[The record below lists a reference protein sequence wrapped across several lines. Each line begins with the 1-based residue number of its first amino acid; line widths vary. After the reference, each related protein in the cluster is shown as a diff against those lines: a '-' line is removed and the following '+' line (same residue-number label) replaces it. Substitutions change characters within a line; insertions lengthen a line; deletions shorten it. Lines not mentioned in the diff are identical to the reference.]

1 MPEANS
7 ADIEKIA
14 KALDNVRLMVE
25 NLEDIVKQRL
35 AHPTEATGGHEST
48 KVGESLSLE
57 GMDYVQ
63 LQEQILAL
71 STDATDNHETTKA
84 LEDLSLEGMDF
95 VHVQQSG
102 LADSTKA
109 TTAHKIPKSLDCG
122 RLKDMNLAY
131 WQEKRLG
138 QYLTEANLD
147 LETAKRLEC
156 LSLKSMDLAYLQQ
169 QRLVHC
175 PKATIETDNGKRR
188 IEQATT
194 RITSRTGGGGDSPI
208 STYPAGRHYGHSKDH
223 SRKDTQK
230 RTTDQYFRHPIAPE
244 SAGVSLPFSQQEQR
258 VNRDRREIGTRSNE
272 VDYFTAYY
280 YVGGHSET
288 VNTNNRAGEDVS
300 SGADTQDPQVLSTQR
315 TKDTI
320 DPGNTTG
327 DTKVQKPGAVLNT
340 AGATKS
346 SGTPRPVVRVAI
358 PKVQSWNRQVTTA
371 RAAPTSGLPRTVVQ
385 ISTPTIQS
393 SHVQSSLAEATRSS
407 AKTATPKAQSSPVH
421 SDSVKATVSS
431 TKPVTGEDLVT
442 PRKRQKEF
450 SRPKVCTTEP
460 IKKVARPQE
469 TSDIPSI
476 DAQEDTT
483 PKVKTPDPPK
493 TLSKAARKK
502 LNKKQRQA
510 GEKGREHEEAAAIEA
525 AIASNR
531 ERRERIDQF
540 ERVRADETLL
550 SMAKTTRK
558 VEKVA
563 VDGTNAGDNAG

>member
-7 ADIEKIA
+7 VDIEKIA
-14 KALDNVRLMVE
+14 KALDNTRLMVE

-35 AHPTEATGGHEST
+35 VHPTEATGDREST

-57 GMDYVQ
+57 GMDHVQ

-71 STDATDNHETTKA
+71 STETTDNHVPAKA
-84 LEDLSLEGMDF
+84 LVDLSLEGMDF

-102 LADSTKA
+102 LADSRKA
-109 TTAHKIPKSLDCG
+109 TTAQEILKSLDCG
-122 RLKDMNLAY
+122 RLKHMNLAY
-131 WQEKRLG
+131 WEEKRLG
-138 QYLTEANLD
+138 QHSTEANLD
-147 LETAKRLEC
+147 LETAKHLEY
-156 LSLKSMDLAYLQQ
+156 LSLNGMDLAYLQQ

-175 PKATIETDNGKRR
+175 PKATFETDNDKRR

-194 RITSRTGGGGDSPI
+194 RITSRTGGGGDNPI
-208 STYPAGRHYGHSKDH
+208 SAYPARRHYDHPQDH
-223 SRKDTQK
+223 SRKDTQEC
-230 RTTDQYFRHPIAPE
+230 TTDQYFPHPIAPE
-244 SAGVSLPFSQQEQR
+244 SAGLSLPFSQQEQR
-258 VNRDRREIGTRSNE
+258 VNRDRCEMGTRSNE

-280 YVGGHSET
+280 HVGGHSET
-288 VNTNNRAGEDVS
+288 VNVNNRVGEDVS
-300 SGADTQDPQVLSTQR
+300 SGADTQRPQVLSTQR

-358 PKVQSWNRQVTTA
+358 PKIQSWNRQVTA
-371 RAAPTSGLPRTVVQ
+371 RATPTSGLPRTVVQ

-407 AKTATPKAQSSPVH
+407 TKTATRKAQSWPVQ
-421 SDSVKATVSS
+421 SYSVKATISP
-431 TKPVTGEDLVT
+431 TKPATGEDLVT
-442 PRKRQKEF
+442 PKKRQKEF
-450 SRPKVCTTEP
+450 SRPKICTTEQV
-460 IKKVARPQE
+460 KKVAPPQE

-476 DAQEDTT
+476 DFQVDTT
-483 PKVKTPDPPK
+483 PKVTTPDPPK

-502 LNKKQRQA
+502 LNKRQRQA

-540 ERVRADETLL
+540 ERATAAEILL
-550 SMAKTTRK
+550 SIAKTTRK
-558 VEKVA
+558 LEKDA
-563 VDGTNAGDNAG
+563 VDGTNAGGDAGE